1 MSVRIKV
8 SYTDDK
14 ELMEVLR
21 ILSPMIR
28 SYKIAKQQKG
38 AFKRAYIDMK
48 QGFLYT
54 ALVKENQEKCCK

>member
-8 SYTDDK
+8 SYTDDE

-28 SYKIAKQQKG
+28 SYKIAKHQKG
-38 AFKRAYIDMK
+38 VFKRAYIDMES
-48 QGFLYT
+48 GVLHT
-54 ALVKENQEKCCK
+54 VLAKENQGNL

>member
-28 SYKIAKQQKG
+28 SYTVSYTHLIA
-38 AFKRAYIDMK
+38 
-48 QGFLYT
+48 L
-54 ALVKENQEKCCK
+54 L